1 MNTITKYVVLAS
13 VCLILAQVSAQETK
27 TDSTTTNLPYRE
39 NAKQI
44 DQLVELKA
52 TIETEERDFLKAKV
66 ENINQRLDDGDIS
79 KDQAEQL
86 KSEAATK
93 RALNIENRLAIVDNK
108 IALLERNDSGYDPET
123 PNKSTFLVSIG
134 DKDYEHTF
142 INLKSKNKPKKF
154 DKRTYNDLVFAIGFN
169 NALID
174 GESLGDTYSVLGS
187 GYVELGFSWNTRV
200 FENSNAVRFKYG
212 LSLQWNKF
220 TPKDDK
226 FFEQDGNDT
235 TLETFPSN
243 LIESEFRITNL
254 VVPIFF
260 EFGPSKKV
268 EKDNYYRYSTHNK
281 FKVGIGAYGGFRIG
295 TQQKLRFKED
305 GDRVKQKI
313 RRNYNAA
320 DVVYG
325 LSAYVGFDNVS
336 LYAKYDLNTV
346 FKDQVIDQ
354 NNISIGLRF
363 DLD

>member
-13 VCLILAQVSAQETK
+13 LCLILAQVSAQETK
-27 TDSTTTNLPYRE
+27 TDSTATNLPYRE
-39 NAKQI
+39 NAMQI
-44 DQLVELKA
+44 DRLVELKN
-52 TIETEERDFLKAKV
+52 TIEIEERNLLKAEV
-66 ENINQRLDDGDIS
+66 ENINQRLDEGGIS
-79 KDQAEQL
+79 KESAEQL
-86 KSEAATK
+86 KSNAAQK
-93 RALNIENRLAIVDNK
+93 RALNIENRLAIIENK
-108 IALLERNDSGYDPET
+108 IALLERNDSDYSIDNT
-123 PNKSTFLVSIG
+123 DNNTFRITFG
-134 DKDYEHTF
+134 DGKTSVLNF
-142 INLKSKNKPKKF
+142 KSKNKPRKY
-154 DKRTYNDLVFAIGFN
+154 DKRTFSEFVFAIGLN
-169 NALID
+169 NALVED
-174 GESLGDTYSVLGS
+174 KSLGDTYSVLGS
-187 GYVELGFSWNTRV
+187 GFVELGLSWNTRV
-200 FENSNAVRFKYG
+200 LENSNAVRFKYG
-212 LSLQWNKF
+212 FSLQWNKF

-226 FFEQDGNDT
+226 FFVQDGNDT

-268 EKDNYYRYSTHNK
+268 EKDNYYRYSTENK
-281 FKVGIGAYGGFRIG
+281 FKFGIGAYAGFRIG

-320 DVVYG
+320 DVIYG

-354 NNISIGLRF
+354 NNISMGLRF
-363 DLD
+363 DFD